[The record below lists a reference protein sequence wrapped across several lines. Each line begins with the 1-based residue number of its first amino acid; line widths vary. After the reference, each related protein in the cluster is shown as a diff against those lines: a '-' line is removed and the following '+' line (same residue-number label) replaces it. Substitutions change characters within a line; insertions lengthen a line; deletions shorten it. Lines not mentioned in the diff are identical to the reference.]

1 MIILVFRMTVQ
12 LDKQDEYLRSMQVM
26 MALTSREPGCIHCY
40 MYESDKEENTFILV
54 QEWESGV
61 HLDWYIHRNTF
72 KSLLRSRNLASGRPH
87 VNIFPA
93 SMKMRSLEQSHA
105 S

>member
-1 MIILVFRMTVQ
+1 MIILVLRMTVQ
-12 LDKQDEYLRSMQVM
+12 PDKRDEYLRSMQVT

-40 MYESDKEENTFILV
+40 MYESDKDENTFTLV

-61 HLDWYIHRNTF
+61 HLDWYVHRNTF
-72 KSLLRSRNLASGRPH
+72 KSLLRSRELASGRPH

-93 SMKMRSLEQSHA
+93 FMKMRRLEQSQA